1 MPSPFIRR
9 SIWALV
15 YAGIL
20 AALVVSALL
29 YLASTR
35 IVRDRIA
42 LEMSAWSG
50 YRVEIGA
57 PPQIEFWPRFDAVLT
72 DVRLSEWGATQGTP
86 VATAERVEITLS
98 TLAALRG
105 EVVFKSVRVV
115 KPELRVVEGAAG
127 LYLPKQA
134 KGGRIMSAIDAARQA
149 LRERPGDPDTA
160 SLPSEPFGSIRISD
174 GRITVADGESR
185 ADLVSDI
192 SGTLDWPALDRRGRL
207 TIEGMLRG
215 EAISVD
221 VQSSNPLLM
230 LAGGQST
237 ITAKA
242 EAASGTAS
250 FNGTARFGEEPY
262 IDGKATLAAPSFSGL
277 AQWIGARL
285 PAGSEIGAASLSSTI
300 SGDGRQMK
308 FDEASIEVDG
318 NRGTGAVELSFESS
332 TPRISGSL
340 AFETLDVGSLLDA
353 FAPLTSPPVDASPA
367 MDAARERPVSID
379 LRLSAAR
386 AKAGSVDLT
395 DVAATA
401 QIKDALAVFDISDA
415 TAFGGTVQAGLRFDS
430 KLDGQWVEMRLLA
443 SDVDGGAFG
452 AAAGMTRLVPIGRG
466 TVSVILKGRGDDLES
481 MLANADGSVSANFGV
496 GALSSFNLAAFLE
509 RTRSGGF
516 FSLDEVS
523 KGNLPIDGMDLEA
536 AISKGVARIGRGE
549 ARMGDRTIRITG
561 IVPYIGRGLALT
573 GTVGP
578 AKADAGPDEADFF
591 VGGSWSAPFIAPT
604 LTDPPLE

>member
-1 MPSPFIRR
+1 
-9 SIWALV
+9 
-15 YAGIL
+15 
-20 AALVVSALL
+20 
-29 YLASTR
+29 
-35 IVRDRIA
+35 
-42 LEMSAWSG
+42 
-50 YRVEIGA
+50 
-57 PPQIEFWPRFDAVLT
+57 
-72 DVRLSEWGATQGTP
+72 
-86 VATAERVEITLS
+86 
-98 TLAALRG
+98 
-105 EVVFKSVRVV
+105 
-115 KPELRVVEGAAG
+115 
-127 LYLPKQA
+127 
-134 KGGRIMSAIDAARQA
+134 MSAIDAARQA

-192 SGTLDWPALDRRGRL
+192 SGTLDWPSLDRRGRL

-250 FNGTARFGEEPY
+250 FSGTARFGEEPY

-318 NRGTGAVELSFESS
+318 NLGTGAVELSFESS